1 MPKSAT
7 ASRVAPAS
15 GTAPASRPAPQG
27 VKAGKGVYC
36 FEMAKVNHM
45 LGGPDYSTAHG
56 SLVEGERFMMGLM
69 RMPKGTGASPHNH
82 PNEQWVY
89 IIEGHLSYNV
99 DGTTGV
105 AHPGSLLYFPPN
117 AVHSTQ
123 ASPDRD
129 VVFLTGKDTSYG
141 LWGMKAG
148 TKPAAKR
155 SKPRGRAPAKRRASS
170 RK

>member
-1 MPKSAT
+1 M
-7 ASRVAPAS
+7 
-15 GTAPASRPAPQG
+15 
-27 VKAGKGVYC
+27 
-36 FEMAKVNHM
+36 M
-45 LGGPDYSTAHG
+45 GGPDYSTAAG

-123 ASPDRD
+123 ASPDQD

-141 LWGMKAG
+141 LWG
-148 TKPAAKR
+148 KPVNAKGAAAK
-155 SKPRGRAPAKRRASS
+155 RAPAKRRASS

>member
-1 MPKSAT
+1 MPKT
-7 ASRVAPAS
+7 AAASNAAPA
-15 GTAPASRPAPQG
+15 ARPVPQG
-27 VKAGKGVYC
+27 VKAGKGKYC
-36 FEMAKVNHM
+36 FEMARVNHM
-45 LGGPDYSTAHG
+45 MGGPDYSTAHG

-123 ASPDRD
+123 ASPDQD

-141 LWGMKAG
+141 LWGMKAEA
-148 TKPAAKR
+148 KQAAKR
-155 SKPRGRAPAKRRASS
+155 SKPRAPAKRGRAPAKRRASS